1 LFAAAGR
8 GSIWH
13 NANAVGTSFGVV
25 GAFPPLFVG
34 VPSFPIHR
42 VVCGGAVD
50 HFLLVKRSIHDGK
63 RFGPMCWPG
72 FVPPWQWSEVH
83 WWHLVAFG
91 GIWWHLVAFGGIGG
105 IGGIGHFDM

>member
-72 FVPPWQWSEVH
+72 FVPPWQWLEAH
-83 WWHLVAFG
+83 WWHLVA
-91 GIWWHLVAFGGIGG
+91 LVALVALDILTCEKINFVFLG
-105 IGGIGHFDM
+105 DKK